1 MRPLVLVDLDDTLF
15 QTEAK
20 CPAPVRAQ
28 LVLAAAAGN
37 GRHSFM
43 TPAQQGFVAWLLDTA
58 EAIPVTARGTDAFRA
73 VAIPFAHG
81 AVVANGAV
89 LLRPDGS
96 PDPGWRA
103 LMQSELPPLS
113 GALDRVLDGGRAAAA
128 RAGLSVRSWL
138 VQDDGLSA
146 YAMFKEN
153 GTNGSGL
160 PGLAAAAPA
169 PDGWALLLN
178 GNHLAYVPPPV
189 SKRRA
194 AAHLIAR
201 ARAAHPH
208 RPVLGL
214 GDSLGDLP
222 FLSLCDWWGT
232 PRDSQIARSVPGL
245 TSWLPVLVPA

>member
-1 MRPLVLVDLDDTLF
+1 MRPLILVDLDDNLF

-28 LVLAAAAGN
+28 LVLAAAASN

-43 TPAQQGFVAWLLDTA
+43 TPAQEAFVSWLLDSA
-58 EAIPVTARGTDAFRA
+58 ETIPVTARGTQAFRA

-81 AVVANGAV
+81 AIVANGAV

-96 PDPGWRA
+96 PEPEWRTV
-103 LMQSELPPLS
+103 MQSELSPLS
-113 GALDRVLDGGRAAAA
+113 GVLDRLLQQGRDAAE
-128 RAGLSVRSWL
+128 RLGLSVRSWL
-138 VQDDGLSA
+138 VEEDGLST
-146 YAMFKEN
+146 YAVFKEN
-153 GTNGSGL
+153 GGTNGRGL
-160 PGLAAAAPA
+160 SGLAAALSAPE
-169 PDGWALLLN
+169 GWTLHIN
-178 GNHLAYVPPPV
+178 GNNLAYVPPPV

-194 AAHLIAR
+194 AEHLIAR
-201 ARAAHPH
+201 ARTAHPH

-232 PRDSQIARSVPGL
+232 PRDSQIARNVPGL
-245 TSWLPVLVPA
+245 TRWMAPA